1 VSRRVVLLIAA
12 LLVAALGTALVFVY
26 VNGADDRAL
35 EDKQPVSILVAKN
48 QIASG
53 TTIDDAQTSGSIE
66 LRDMP
71 KDSVVTGALSSTE
84 PIAGQVA
91 LTTIYPGQQILTTLF
106 GATVADQAA
115 SDLAIPPGNIAVSMQ
130 FGDPARVAGF
140 VQPGSHVAVFVTAS
154 EDTAGDTGSGSGN
167 DFIRVLLPN
176 ALVIAVGPTTIT
188 PPQDPTQ
195 ANQEALPR
203 ALLTL
208 GLSQRDS
215 QKLIYASTKGSLY
228 LGLLNSK
235 SKIDRGTVV
244 SLNNLFK

>member
-1 VSRRVVLLIAA
+1 MSRRVVLLIAA

-53 TTIDDAQTSGSIE
+53 TTIDDAQSSGSIE

-71 KDSVVTGALSSTE
+71 KDSVVSGALSSTE

-115 SDLAIPPGNIAVSMQ
+115 SDLAIPPGDIAVSMQ

-140 VQPGSHVAVFVTAS
+140 VQPGSHVAVFVTTSAS
-154 EDTAGDTGSGSGN
+154 TSGGTGGSN
-167 DFIRVLLPN
+167 DFIRVLLPS

-188 PPQDPTQ
+188 PPQDATT
-195 ANQEALPR
+195 ANPEALPR

-208 GLSQRDS
+208 GLSQKDS

-228 LGLLNSK
+228 LGLLNAK
-235 SKIDRGTVV
+235 SKIDRETVV
-244 SLNNLFK
+244 NINNLFK

>member
-1 VSRRVVLLIAA
+1 MSRRVALLIAA

-26 VNGADDRAL
+26 VNNADDRAL
-35 EDKQPVSILVAKN
+35 EDKSPVSILVAKN
-48 QIASG
+48 QIDSG
-53 TTIDDAQTSGSIE
+53 TTIENAQASGSLE

-71 KDSVVTGALSSTE
+71 QDSVVDGALSTVD

-115 SDLAIPPGNIAVSMQ
+115 SDLAIPPGNLAVSMQ
-130 FGDPARVAGF
+130 FSDPARVAGF
-140 VQPGSHVAVFVTAS
+140 VQPGAHVAIFLTTS
-154 EDTAGDTGSGSGN
+154 AGGTGDVSG

-188 PPQDPTQ
+188 PPQNGQ
-195 ANQEALPR
+195 AANEEALPR

-208 GLSQRDS
+208 GLSQQDS
-215 QKLIYASTKGSLY
+215 QKLIYASGKGQLY
-228 LGLLNSK
+228 LGLLNDK
-235 SKIDRGTVV
+235 SKIDKGTVV
-244 SLNNLFK
+244 SVNNLFK

>member
-1 VSRRVVLLIAA
+1 MSRRVALLIAA

-26 VNGADDRAL
+26 VNSADDRAI
-35 EDKQPVSILVAKN
+35 EDQSPVSVLVATN
-48 QIASG
+48 QIDPG
-53 TTIDDAQTSGSIE
+53 TTIESAQSTGSIE

-71 KDSVVTGALSSTE
+71 KASVVDGAVSSVE

-91 LTTIYPGQQILTTLF
+91 LTTIYPGQQLVTALF

-115 SDLAIPPGNIAVSMQ
+115 SDLAIPPGDIAVSMQ
-130 FGDPARVAGF
+130 FSDPARVAGF
-140 VQPGSHVAVFVTAS
+140 VQPGSHVAIFLTTSAAPSGATA
-154 EDTAGDTGSGSGN
+154 TN

-188 PPQDPTQ
+188 PPQDPTT
-195 ANQEALPR
+195 ANPEALPR

-215 QKLIYASTKGSLY
+215 QKLVYASSKGQLY

-235 SKIDRGTVV
+235 SKISKDTVV
-244 SLNNLFK
+244 SINNLFK